1 MNKLCDKIHVF
12 ADCQRGVMTI
22 VGKCL
27 DNMDEAAKAIDPN
40 AVSSQ
45 HSRAECWVHDYWASL
60 ISAHKLTVELRN
72 LL

>member
-40 AVSSQ
+40 AVSS
-45 HSRAECWVHDYWASL
+45 
-60 ISAHKLTVELRN
+60 
-72 LL
+72 